1 MAKALAGLMLLFA
14 AQAAYAQPGDWD
26 VDQGRHRHGGGA
38 RVLVLR
44 NYHLQ
49 AGDTTH
55 GPVVVI
61 GGRATIDGHA
71 DDNVVV
77 LGGSLRVGPQAVI
90 DGDLVSVG
98 GETFV
103 DPQARV
109 YGEVNQTVVRW
120 PDLDGRWG
128 PVPHRWF
135 AGVALAAT
143 ILRLLIVF
151 FVAGMLAAI
160 APGWVRGI
168 AARVGAAPGVSAV
181 MGVACQIGFVP
192 MLLVATAAL
201 AVSVIGIPLLGALPL
216 VIAAAGVVGTAG
228 FTAVAARIG
237 ARLRGTTVEASTA
250 LVADVLLGFAAVSL
264 VTVVAS
270 VLAFGPFWTS
280 PFILSVGAVGMLIEY
295 LAWTIGIGA
304 AAASLLARWTGTAP
318 APGVPPIAP
327 APTAI

>member
-1 MAKALAGLMLLFA
+1 MLKALAGLMLLFA

-26 VDQGRHRHGGGA
+26 IDHGRHRHGGGA

-90 DGDLVSVG
+90 DGDLVTVG
-98 GETFV
+98 GEAFV

-109 YGEVNQTVVRW
+109 YGDVNKTVVRW
-120 PDLDGRWG
+120 PDVDGRWD
-128 PVPHRWF
+128 PMPRRWL

-151 FVAGMLAAI
+151 FVAAMLAAV

-168 AARVGAAPGVSAV
+168 AARVGAAPAVSAV
-181 MGVACQIGFVP
+181 TGVACQIAFVP
-192 MLLVATAAL
+192 VLIVVIVAL
-201 AVSVIGIPLLGALPL
+201 AVSVIGIPLLGALPF
-216 VIAAAGVVGTAG
+216 VIAGAGVAGTAG

-237 ARLRGTTVEASTA
+237 AHLRGTTVEASRA
-250 LVADVLLGFAAVSL
+250 LVADVLLGFGAVSL
-264 VTVVAS
+264 VTIVAS

-280 PFILSVGAVGMLIEY
+280 PLILSVGAVGMLIEY

-304 AAASLLARWTGTAP
+304 ATASMLTRWTGPAP
-318 APGVPPIAP
+318 AAGVPPIAP
-327 APTAI
+327 APTTI